1 MVNPLDGQERLEVT
15 LDPGHDVF
23 REGEPADALYIVQEG
38 EIELLGA
45 GAAQPLR
52 LALLGPGD
60 FFGEGSLLEGRTR
73 EATAR
78 TVSACRLLRIDAP
91 TLTELVRHHPEAGLH
106 MIRRLSSRLAA
117 ALAVG
122 AASAPTPAAIAAP
135 DARPPGPA
143 AGVASAPRIVHESGA
158 EFAIPPDA
166 EVMIG
171 RSDPASRFTP
181 QIDLGR
187 FVPPDAPRSL
197 SRRHAVLSREGE
209 QFYVRELPRVANG
222 TWLNQRKLAPD
233 VPTPINDGDEIA
245 FGLVKMTFRR

>member
-1 MVNPLDGQERLEVT
+1 MVNPPDGQEHLEIT
-15 LDPGHDVF
+15 LDPGHEVF
-23 REGEPADALYIVQEG
+23 REGAPADALYIVQEG
-38 EIELLGA
+38 EVELLAA
-45 GAAQPLR
+45 GAAEPLR

-78 TVSACRLLRIDAP
+78 TVTACRLLRIDGP
-91 TLTELVRHHPEAGLH
+91 TLTELVRHHPEVGLH
-106 MIRRLSSRLAA
+106 LIRRLSSRLAA
-117 ALAVG
+117 ALAV
-122 AASAPTPAAIAAP
+122 AAAPKGRPLQPAAALAA
-135 DARPPGPA
+135 
-143 AGVASAPRIVHESGA
+143 APRIVHESSA

-171 RSDPASRFTP
+171 RADPAGRFTP

-197 SRRHAVLSREGE
+197 SRRHAVITRKGE